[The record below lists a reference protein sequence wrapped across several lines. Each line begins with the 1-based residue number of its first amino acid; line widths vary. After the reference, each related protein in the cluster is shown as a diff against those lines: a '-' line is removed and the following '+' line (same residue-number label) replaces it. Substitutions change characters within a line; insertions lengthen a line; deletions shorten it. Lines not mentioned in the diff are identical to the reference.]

1 MQVRPVS
8 AIHPMRIRQKPV
20 TAPTE
25 RTGFGSTSNGQIGA
39 LDAVPAHLA
48 AQASQRDAYYGAHAE
63 YATQLLAGDSFD
75 EQTWLERRQH
85 VAQYASAAED
95 GDERSYT
102 ISLSA

>member
-20 TAPTE
+20 TALAE
-25 RTGFGSTSNGQIGA
+25 QTGFGSSSGGLFGA
-39 LDAVPAHLA
+39 QDAVPAHVA
-48 AQASQRDAYYGAHAE
+48 ARALGRDAYHGAHAE
-63 YATQLLAGDSFD
+63 YATQLLAGDGLD
-75 EQTWLERRQH
+75 GETWLERRQH

-95 GDERSYT
+95 RDEHSFT

>member
-25 RTGFGSTSNGQIGA
+25 RTGFGSASNGLFSG
-39 LDAVPAHLA
+39 LDAVPAHIA
-48 AQASQRDAYYGAHAE
+48 AHASRRDAYHGAHAE
-63 YATQLLAGDSFD
+63 YATQLLAGDGPD
-75 EQTWLERRQH
+75 EETWLERRLH
-85 VAQYASAAED
+85 VAQYASAADD
-95 GDERSYT
+95 GDERSFT